1 MSAFLPPIHPQI
13 DNLYILILIILFVLN
28 NSSRRQMKVKSSI
41 KKMCEGCIVTQYNKK
56 YYVKCKLNPRHKQR
70 QRFST
75 IKEFP
80 STGYLQT
87 IASMGLKQQNLR
99 IRDIDSLL
107 IWIHN
112 HNHIAGYE
120 RKI

>member
-1 MSAFLPPIHPQI
+1 
-13 DNLYILILIILFVLN
+13 
-28 NSSRRQMKVKSSI
+28 MKVKSSI

-87 IASMGLKQQNLR
+87 IASMGLQQHNLR